1 MGSTQQPFIKEVVC
15 STQPE
20 VPGKIFSELGSKH
33 RVKRRDIKIKKIE
46 EVKPDEVTD
55 PIVKHLLERGK

>member
-1 MGSTQQPFIKEVVC
+1 MGGAHQPFIKEVVC
-15 STQPE
+15 SSQPD

-33 RVKRRDIKIKKIE
+33 RVKRRDIKIRKINE
-46 EVKPDEVTD
+46 LKPDEVTD